1 MKIVLADRASQTG
14 AIQVEFRQPEYL
26 DLRKLFLQSRQE
38 LLRIADFS
46 SGKNEFAN

>member
-1 MKIVLADRASQTG
+1 LLIARRKLALFKSSFGNRNN
-14 AIQVEFRQPEYL
+14 L
-26 DLRKLFLQSRQE
+26 DLRKLFLQTRQE